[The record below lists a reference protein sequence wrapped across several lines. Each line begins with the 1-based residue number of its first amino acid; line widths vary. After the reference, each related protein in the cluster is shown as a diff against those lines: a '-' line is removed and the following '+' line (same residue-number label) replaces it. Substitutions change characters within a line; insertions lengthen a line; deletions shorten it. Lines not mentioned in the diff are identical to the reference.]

1 MAKKRLNIELS
12 IEQYEALRKQASTS
26 GTTVSGVIR
35 QLIAKS
41 RDHLPIDAVKSYR
54 SDPLY
59 KRRGSFDGP
68 RYLAEKHDQYLWD
81 HAFSFTDCTSF
92 ALMEHLNIS
101 NAFAFDAHFREYG
114 RSRMAQPILGGLQ

>member
-12 IEQYEALRKQASTS
+12 IEHYETLRKQASAS

-35 QLIAKS
+35 QLIENS
-41 RDHLPIDAVKSYR
+41 RDSLPIDAVKGYR

-68 RYLAEKHDQYLWD
+68 RNLAEKHDQYL
-81 HAFSFTDCTSF
+81 
-92 ALMEHLNIS
+92 
-101 NAFAFDAHFREYG
+101 YG
-114 RSRMAQPILGGLQ
+114 QPPK

>member
-12 IEQYEALRKQASTS
+12 IEHYEALRKQASAS

-35 QLIAKS
+35 HLIDKS
-41 RDHLPIDAVKSYR
+41 REHLPIEAVKTYR

-68 RYLAEKHDQYLWD
+68 RYLAEKHDQYL
-81 HAFSFTDCTSF
+81 
-92 ALMEHLNIS
+92 
-101 NAFAFDAHFREYG
+101 Y
-114 RSRMAQPILGGLQ
+114 SRASK

>member
-12 IEQYEALRKQASTS
+12 IEQYEALRKQASSS

-35 QLIAKS
+35 QLIEKS
-41 RDHLPIDAVKSYR
+41 RDHLPIEAVKSYR

-68 RYLAEKHDQYLWD
+68 RCLSEKHDQEL
-81 HAFSFTDCTSF
+81 
-92 ALMEHLNIS
+92 
-101 NAFAFDAHFREYG
+101 YG
-114 RSRMAQPILGGLQ
+114 QPPK